1 MYFLCEAQ
9 SVGPAKLGL
18 VDRRYE
24 RRIEYSCETFQ
35 LRISVILCFV
45 LPVVVVA
52 TIRSSPLGRRLLLRI
67 DIRHERRITNSSSSH
82 WLVVRQG
89 ATDGN
94 NALLN

>member
-9 SVGPAKLGL
+9 SVRPAKLGL

-52 TIRSSPLGRRLLLRI
+52 TIRSSPLGRRLLLGI
-67 DIRHERRITNSSSSH
+67 GIRHERRITNSSSR
-82 WLVVRQG
+82 LVVRQG